1 MESYIKEVTGS
12 YWFISETKFF
22 PRAGKFMS
30 NLRKAKYDPDS
41 EDSQDEDVLP
51 EDEMGLQADE
61 NMVSEDEDEDEN
73 KKASNNEEENFF
85 EEKNQEMEFSE

>member
-61 NMVSEDEDEDEN
+61 NMQVSEDEDEN